1 MDDLPPPPDNYLDMP
16 PPLPPP
22 QLMDYDVGLPP
33 PPPPPPEDYDDSPPS
48 LPPPPDYDFPLTR
61 PVSGQDLAQ
70 VHDILPPPPPPPQPP
85 LHVKDDGQV
94 WSAGS
99 RDASHGSLNHCS
111 EPDYESIGSRHSTS
125 SSLTYL
131 APNGDNIGHLTT
143 GLAGSTSS
151 PRRENKQSPSG
162 GGKIGQRSSSLS
174 ISGRMSMKGSD
185 QGGPGSGWG
194 PGESTKHRRIS
205 SASVAVYTHPFMM
218 TCHADESLYGTI
230 SRASRRLSNDN
241 HHHHSAVE
249 AYGTIRRGQ
258 VKQRDST
265 LSLHRPDPSYPLNG
279 TSTSNRDLRNVSWQ
293 PSHLTHGGSGSSIM
307 SRSVSSGSLVATSS
321 LASMPQEHL
330 PVRGFLDKL
339 KPVPS
344 VVIGDVV
351 SMSGERVTITDALSN
366 VDVLDDLPLPDQQ
379 PVIEAQPCSVVYIAN
394 FDTNFEDR
402 MAYVTGVAKYM
413 EEAATHA
420 ELNKL
425 LEEGE
430 QHAVML
436 YTWRCCSR
444 AIPQPKSNEQ
454 PNRVEIYEKTVR
466 VLSDEV
472 KKLTKFMNF
481 QRKAIDVFCT
491 QVKRLCHQEKR
502 KDFVSEAYL
511 LTLGKF
517 INMFAVLDE
526 LKNMKSSVKNDYSTY
541 RRAAQFLK
549 VMSDTQS
556 LQESQNLSMFL
567 ATQNKIRDTLKEKLT
582 AIPSYE
588 DLLCDVVNI
597 SVHMFEN
604 HMYLTPKEKQMLV
617 KVMGFGLF
625 LIDSDICNIN
635 KLDQKKKIK
644 LDKIDKIFKNL
655 EVVPLFGDMQI
666 APFNY
671 IKRSKNF
678 DSKMWPLCSASSIS
692 PQADLMCHLPRIR
705 EEHIKYISELARYS
719 NEVITTYKETART
732 DAENKDIA
740 DLALR
745 GLQLLSEWTSVVT
758 ELYSWKLLHPTD
770 HHSNNHCP
778 VDAEEYER
786 ATRYNYT
793 DEEKFAL
800 IEVIA
805 MIKGLQ
811 VLMARMETVFLD
823 SIRRNI
829 YQELQ
834 DFVQLTLRDPLRK
847 AIKNKKELLR
857 TILVSV
863 RETSADWIKGIEPS
877 EDPALKGK
885 KDPDNG
891 FEIKVLRRNV
901 GPSSTQLYM
910 VRTMLESLISDKSGG
925 KKTLRKELDGQHL
938 CQIDEFHKTS
948 FFWTYLLNF
957 SETLQFC
964 CDLSQLWYRE
974 FYLEMTMGRRIQF
987 PIEMSMPWIL
997 TDHILRTKDASMMEC
1012 VLYPLD
1018 LYNDSAYYAL
1028 TQFRKQ
1034 FLYDEIEAEV
1044 NLCFDQFVFKLS
1056 EQVFA
1061 YYKHLAGSIL
1071 LDKRFRSEC
1080 SQHNMRIH
1088 YPPANRYETLLKQRH
1103 VQLLGRSIDLN
1114 KLICQ
1119 RINASMHKS
1128 LEVAIARFEGADIT
1142 SVVELE
1148 GLIEVNK
1155 LTHKLL
1161 SQLLVLDDFDAQLRE
1176 ANHNVLAP
1184 YGRTTLHVF
1193 WELNYDFLPNYCYNA
1208 ATGRF
1213 VKAVVTTFAQPV
1225 QRDKPP
1231 NVAPYMVWGS
1241 KALNVAYTTIYS
1253 QYSGFLGPPHLRSI
1267 VRVLGYQGI
1276 AVVMQELLE
1285 IIHSL
1290 IQGNILQFTKTLLQA
1305 MPKQCKLPRYD
1316 YGSPGVL
1323 GYYHAQLNDIVQY
1336 PDARAD
1342 LFHHFRELGNALLF
1356 CLLIEQSLT
1365 LEEVCDLL
1373 QAAPFQNILPR
1384 PYCKEG
1390 EKPETKQKRL
1400 EAKYAPLQ
1408 IVANIERLGTAKQ
1421 AMIAREGD
1429 LLTRERLCCGLSI
1442 FEVILTRIQSFLED
1456 PIWHG
1461 SPPANGVM
1469 NVDECT
1475 EFHRLWSA
1483 LQFVMCIPVGANNF
1497 TVEQLFGEGLN
1508 WAGCCM
1514 IVLLGQQRRF
1524 EALDFC
1530 YHILRVQKVDGK
1542 DEPIKGIQLKR
1553 MCDRIRR
1560 FQVLNSQIFAVL
1572 NKYLKTSDPDNMPV
1586 EHVRCFQPPIHQ
1598 SLANQTYQRP
1608 DHLR

>member
-1 MDDLPPPPDNYLDMP
+1 MAD
-16 PPLPPP
+16 
-22 QLMDYDVGLPP
+22 LPP
-33 PPPPPPEDYDDSPPS
+33 PPPPPPEDYD
-48 LPPPPDYDFPLTR
+48 L
-61 PVSGQDLAQ
+61 
-70 VHDILPPPPPPPQPP
+70 DILPPPPPPPVDYDMSALPP
-85 LHVKDDGQV
+85 PPPPPQDDFQAPLPPPDDFQAPLPPPDDFQAPVPPPDYDLDSEPPPPPPQV
-94 WSAGS
+94 LSESAGGGDPRASLTDMGQRARS
-99 RDASHGSLNHCS
+99 RESDTASLS
-111 EPDYESIGSRHSTS
+111 SRRSTWSSTS
-125 SSLTYL
+125 QHK
-131 APNGDNIGHLTT
+131 G
-143 GLAGSTSS
+143 
-151 PRRENKQSPSG
+151 PRRPPSRQSLASTPPAG
-162 GGKIGQRSSSLS
+162 ER
-174 ISGRMSMKGSD
+174 R
-185 QGGPGSGWG
+185 GPGGVVLQ
-194 PGESTKHRRIS
+194 RQVS
-205 SASVAVYTHPFMM
+205 SASMAAYTQPFMLSEE
-218 TCHADESLYGTI
+218 AQGASSLYGTM
-230 SRASRRLSNDN
+230 SKAARKAAKTQRQPYQN
-241 HHHHSAVE
+241 AE
-249 AYGTIRRGQ
+249 TYGTIRRGNAGMN
-258 VKQRDST
+258 RYD
-265 LSLHRPDPSYPLNG
+265 LHD
-279 TSTSNRDLRNVSWQ
+279 
-293 PSHLTHGGSGSSIM
+293 HKSGSSS
-307 SRSVSSGSLVATSS
+307 SRDVRNLQWDELGRLSRNSLHSVSNGSQMTLSGSD
-321 LASMPQEHL
+321 LAPIPQEEA
-330 PVRGFLDKL
+330 GQQDFLTRL
-339 KPVPS
+339 KPVPRL
-344 VVIGDVV
+344 V
-351 SMSGERVTITDALSN
+351 SEEGVGMAGERVTITDALSN

-379 PVIEAQPCSVVYIAN
+379 PVIEAQACSVVYTAN

-430 QHAVML
+430 NHAVML

-454 PNRVEIYEKTVR
+454 PNRVEIYEKTVK

-481 QRKAIDVFCT
+481 QRKAIDVFCN
-491 QVKRLCHQEKR
+491 QIKRLCHQEKR

-604 HMYLTPKEKQMLV
+604 RMYLTPKEKQMLV

-678 DSKMWPLCSASSIS
+678 DAKMWPLCSASTTS

-705 EEHIKYISELARYS
+705 DEHIKYISELARYS

-770 HHSNNHCP
+770 HHSNNQCP
-778 VDAEEYER
+778 ADAEEYER

-829 YQELQ
+829 YQEMQ

-863 RETSADWIKGIEPS
+863 RETSADWVKGMEPPD
-877 EDPALKGK
+877 DPALKGK

-1056 EQVFA
+1056 EQIFA

-1080 SQHNMRIH
+1080 SLHNMRIH
-1088 YPPANRYETLLKQRH
+1088 YPPANRYDTLLKQRH

-1119 RINASMHKS
+1119 RINSSMHKS

-1208 ATGRF
+1208 ATNRF
-1213 VKAVVTTFAQPV
+1213 VKAPVTTFAQPV

-1241 KALNVAYTTIYS
+1241 KALNVAFNTIYS

-1290 IQGNILQFTKTLLQA
+1290 IQGNIHQFTKTLLQA

-1336 PDARAD
+1336 PDARTD

-1356 CLLIEQSLT
+1356 CLLVEQSLT
-1365 LEEVCDLL
+1365 QEEVCDLL

-1408 IVANIERLGTAKQ
+1408 IVSNIERLGTAKQ

-1442 FEVILTRIQSFLED
+1442 FEVILTRIQTFLED

-1530 YHILRVQKVDGK
+1530 YHVLRVQKVDGK
-1542 DEPIKGIQLKR
+1542 DEAVKGIQLKR

-1572 NKYLKTSDPDNMPV
+1572 NKYLKTSDPDNLPV